1 MKILITLFLLF
12 YSVLIIAQ
20 SRSLVPGKKSKMF
33 GKRDLRDLRGF
44 GLQSQFGLTY
54 LMTSR
59 NKEIVEAPG
68 SIHENDSY
76 GKLGVYGEVG
86 MIHFPKKRSKLS
98 LKMKTILVSY
108 FDWGIGFK
116 YFRGGENTNIN
127 YSIFIDPSSQT
138 YDFRLAHGNVY
149 GRFSIHKNI
158 HFKKKANGN
167 KSKIF
172 LDNSLGINIESRII
186 DRSTTT
192 TSHMFDYKSQN
203 LYNPLYAQIHY
214 GIGFGVKL
222 KRGSY
227 IVSGFSVPILG
238 YQSTRRNTS
247 FSSSYLFNS
256 EHYFGNP
263 SLRWFSSKYWPI
275 LFQIKYMFLFEK
287 KQDSCRPALIN
298 SQDKKTQKNRK

>member
-1 MKILITLFLLF
+1 MKTLITLSLLF
-12 YSVLIIAQ
+12 YSGFIFAQPRNLI
-20 SRSLVPGKKSKMF
+20 PGKKSKMF

-59 NKEIVEAPG
+59 KKEIIEAPG
-68 SIHENDSY
+68 STHENDSY
-76 GKLGVYGEVG
+76 GKLGIYGEVG

-98 LKMKTILVSY
+98 LKMKTVLVSY

-127 YSIFIDPSSQT
+127 YSILIEPSSQT
-138 YDFRLAHGNVY
+138 YDFRLEHGNVY
-149 GRFSIHKNI
+149 GRFSLHKNI

-186 DRSTTT
+186 ERST
-192 TSHMFDYKSQN
+192 SSSLYMFDYKSEN
-203 LYNPLYAQIHY
+203 SYNPPYAQIHY
-214 GIGFGVKL
+214 GLGLGVKL

-227 IVSGFSVPILG
+227 IVTGIRAPILG
-238 YQSTRRNTS
+238 YQSIRRNNS
-247 FSSSYLFNS
+247 ILSSYPLNS

-275 LFQIKYMFLFEK
+275 LFQVKYMFLFEK

-298 SQDKKTQKNRK
+298 SQDKETQKNRK

>member
-1 MKILITLFLLF
+1 MKTLITLTLLF

-20 SRSLVPGKKSKMF
+20 PRSLVPDKKSKMF
-33 GKRDLRDLRGF
+33 GKRDLRDLRGL
-44 GLQSQFGLTY
+44 GLQSQFGLTH
-54 LMTSR
+54 LMTFR
-59 NKEIVEAPG
+59 NKEIIEAPG
-68 SIHENDSY
+68 AIHENDSY
-76 GKLGVYGEVG
+76 GKLGVYAEVG
-86 MIHFPKKRSKLS
+86 MIHFPKKRSRLS

-116 YFRGGENTNIN
+116 YFRGGEITNVN
-127 YSIFIDPSSQT
+127 YSIFIYPSSQI

-186 DRSTTT
+186 ERST
-192 TSHMFDYKSQN
+192 SSSLYMFDYKLENS
-203 LYNPLYAQIHY
+203 YNPLYAQIHY
-214 GIGFGVKL
+214 GLGLGLKL

-227 IVSGFSVPILG
+227 IVTGIRVPILG
-238 YQSTRRNTS
+238 YQSVHRNNS
-247 FSSSYLFNS
+247 ILSSYPFNS

-275 LFQIKYMFLFEK
+275 LFQVKYMFLFEK
-287 KQDSCRPALIN
+287 KEDRCRPALIN
-298 SQDKKTQKNRK
+298 SQDKETQKNRK